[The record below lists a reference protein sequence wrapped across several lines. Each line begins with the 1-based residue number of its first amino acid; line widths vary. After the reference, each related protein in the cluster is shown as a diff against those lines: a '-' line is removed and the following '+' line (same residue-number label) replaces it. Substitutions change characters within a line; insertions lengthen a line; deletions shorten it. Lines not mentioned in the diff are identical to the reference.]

1 MLNAYSGREG
11 YYLLPVL
18 VVVCDILVKAT
29 SQKRNYKVLAKKML
43 NKV

>member
-11 YYLLPVL
+11 YYLLLVL

-29 SQKRNYKVLAKKML
+29 NQKRNYEVLAKKFP
-43 NKV
+43 NEV